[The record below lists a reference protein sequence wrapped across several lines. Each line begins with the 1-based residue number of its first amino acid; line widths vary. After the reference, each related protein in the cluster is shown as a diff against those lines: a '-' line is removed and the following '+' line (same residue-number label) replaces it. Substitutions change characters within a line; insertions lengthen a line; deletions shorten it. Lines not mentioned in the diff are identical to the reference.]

1 MEYNQNTLI
10 PIIPSTEY
18 DAVAEEF
25 LERYY
30 PEALLKPQKV
40 PILDIARDKLKLDVK
55 FIPLSE
61 EQDIYGMTIFADGL
75 VEIYN
80 PDEELYE
87 SEFFK
92 RKTVL
97 IDPIAVEKTNMG
109 CRNNTIAHECVHWY
123 KHRLYYKM
131 QQITLPRYAKYCK
144 CRVEQIPYDTED
156 ENIMENHA
164 VGIAPRILMPKK
176 PFLEMARQLD
186 IEFGRDNRNEISLL
200 ADFFDVSKQSVTI
213 RLEECGIL

>member
-10 PIIPSTEY
+10 PIIPATEY

-87 SEFFK
+87 REFFK
-92 RKTVL
+92 RKTIL

-164 VGIAPRILMPKK
+164 VGIAPRILMPQK

-186 IEFGRDNRNEISLL
+186 IEFGRDNRNEIALL

>member
-10 PIIPSTEY
+10 PIIPATEY

-87 SEFFK
+87 REFFK

-97 IDPIAVEKTNMG
+97 IDPIAVEKTNTG

>member
-10 PIIPSTEY
+10 PIIPATEY

-25 LERYY
+25 LECYY

>member
-10 PIIPSTEY
+10 PIIPATEY

>member
-10 PIIPSTEY
+10 PIIPAAEY

-97 IDPIAVEKTNMG
+97 IDPIAVEKTNIG

-144 CRVEQIPYDTED
+144 CRVEQIAYDTED

-164 VGIAPRILMPKK
+164 VGIAPRILMPQK

>member
-1 MEYNQNTLI
+1 
-10 PIIPSTEY
+10 
-18 DAVAEEF
+18 
-25 LERYY
+25 
-30 PEALLKPQKV
+30 
-40 PILDIARDKLKLDVK
+40 
-55 FIPLSE
+55 
-61 EQDIYGMTIFADGL
+61 MTIFADGL

>member
-10 PIIPSTEY
+10 PIIPASEY

-30 PEALLKPQKV
+30 PEALLKPQKI
-40 PILDIARDKLKLDVK
+40 PILDIAREKLNLDVR
-55 FIPLSE
+55 FIPISE
-61 EQDIYGMTIFADGL
+61 EQEIYGMTIFADGL
-75 VEIYN
+75 VEVYN
-80 PDEELYE
+80 PDEELYDC
-87 SEFFK
+87 EFFK

-97 IDPIAVEKTNMG
+97 IDPVAVEKTNIG

-144 CRVEQIPYDTED
+144 CHVDQIPYDTEE

-164 VGIAPRILMPKK
+164 VGIAPRILMPKR
-176 PFLEMARQLD
+176 PFMEMARQLD
-186 IEFGRDNRNEISLL
+186 IEVGKDNRHEISLL
-200 ADFFDVSKQSVTI
+200 ADFFDVSKKSVSI